1 MATKQ
6 RLPRTALLCHEI
18 MLAILP
24 AAKKPSDSG
33 SSVRNLRPLCFSA
46 PLRQIEPPNGLNRV
60 PFSLGIFFR
69 SKGAEWVTGSW
80 RTGS

>member
-46 PLRQIEPPNGLNRV
+46 PLRQIEPPLILTECHSGQPSFSAAEVLNG
-60 PFSLGIFFR
+60 
-69 SKGAEWVTGSW
+69 
-80 RTGS
+80 